1 MIYKKIDETK
11 KAKLLKNLGT
21 VYAIKTSKGYAI
33 GQVADIEE
41 RLGLYICRI
50 FSKLYDDI
58 PTEVDAIIENQEDY
72 VLIVN
77 LPSMAHWRI
86 KQAIVIDK
94 YAIPSSYK
102 TPEYTKCNTTRMG
115 ILGPMKF
122 WYIIPNYLPLCEFIP
137 LDEWIKNVLN
147 KSIND
152 SSWKDDFKK
161 LNNSSIVS
169 GSYLIEMLEN
179 GWCLDSWLPSD
190 FNLSPTQLINDRLK

>member
-50 FSKLYDDI
+50 FSKLYDNI
-58 PTEVDAIIENQEDY
+58 PTEVDDIVEAKEDY
-72 VLIVN
+72 ILIVN

-86 KQAIVIDK
+86 KQAIVIGK
-94 YAIPSSYK
+94 YAIPSNYE
-102 TPEYTKCNTTRMG
+102 TPKYTKCNTTRMG
-115 ILGPMKF
+115 ALGPMKF
-122 WYIIPNYLPLCEFIP
+122 WHIIPNYLPLCEFIP
-137 LDEWIKNVLN
+137 LNEWIKSVLN
-147 KSIND
+147 KSIKD
-152 SSWKDDFKK
+152 SSWKVDFKN

-169 GSYLIEMLEN
+169 GSCLVEMLEI
-179 GWCLDSWLPSD
+179 GWSLNSWLPSD
-190 FNLSPTQLINDRLK
+190 FDASTLQLIKDR

>member
-50 FSKLYDDI
+50 FSKLYDNI
-58 PTEVDAIIENQEDY
+58 PTEVDDIVEAKEDY
-72 VLIVN
+72 ILIVN

-86 KQAIVIDK
+86 KQAIVIGK
-94 YAIPSSYK
+94 YAIPSNYE
-102 TPEYTKCNTTRMG
+102 TPKYTKCNTTRMG
-115 ILGPMKF
+115 TLGPMKF
-122 WYIIPNYLPLCEFIP
+122 WHIIPNYLPLCEFIP
-137 LDEWIKNVLN
+137 LNEWIKSVLN
-147 KSIND
+147 KSIKD
-152 SSWKDDFKK
+152 SSWKVDFKN

-169 GSYLIEMLEN
+169 GSCLVEMLEK
-179 GWCLDSWLPSD
+179 GWSLNSWLPSD
-190 FNLSPTQLINDRLK
+190 FDASTLQLIKDR